1 MSRKAINVKIFNNPN
16 VKKKTESKQQKE
28 DKEEKS
34 IEINSCSIS
43 EQNIKQNNKVKRKIV
58 NNEILSKENDSE
70 EREDPLQIIRSL
82 DRDKENSSS
91 NRTIKFRNQKK
102 LSNNYTETN
111 TNTNADFLQRT
122 ERILKKRRRNSFKR
136 VSAIDNNNEE
146 IINIEEIHQLTIRQK
161 LSHFFETNKR
171 LFYIRIIVSLLNTL
185 SFIYYIICTYY
196 TSLYK
201 SLNYID
207 FFICFAV
214 IIEHI
219 IDILLAH
226 HVCKYLLSF
235 ESIINFF
242 IEIPPFFS
250 LLCSDYITNKF
261 YRFINITRVFR
272 LTKCYI
278 IMDIYQNGEKSVNS
292 QILNIILS
300 IVLIIFTFAGVVQ
313 MFDLEDVLEELK
325 IAYLPE
331 TKYYLEHRKE
341 YHHYLYFIIVSLTTV
356 GYGDITPKSFLS
368 QLTMLVFVF
377 FILAV
382 IPSQTDELINLSN
395 AQTIYERKVYI
406 SNPDIPFVVLL
417 GNIELE
423 ILKSFCEEYFHS
435 DHGKFYRHIVILTNQ
450 YPHKAFEYFLMEKDN
465 SKFIYYL
472 QGNPMKKEN
481 LIRADILKAKSC
493 IIFCDKNARDLL
505 SEDQKEIFLALYVKK
520 FYYMTTLDN
529 LIAERE
535 KNAKLIQSSSSI
547 NAQKLLKGNT
557 FKIFL
562 QLNKTESPIYYYG
575 ALQNHYKRY
584 LAKDQ
589 LLIIENLKMN
599 LLSKSCITPG
609 IISLLYNLI
618 ISASTGNMF
627 GKNMPEWI
635 KEYIEGNQYE
645 IYKFQ
650 AEGELLNINF
660 PQLAIEI
667 FNKYHSLLIA
677 LEINYKGHS
686 LIKLNPQTNE
696 NICEIIEKNISKFDT
711 KGKEDNIITIS
722 NDSIAEEEESPSD
735 KVKKLI
741 KIRNSIKIY
750 FYLISKDKEIIEVLQ
765 KMDSTKIG
773 ISALKSRFRK
783 SLAKIKSSNYDDQR
797 IGQNS
802 TYRTLRSDFH
812 RPTGVRNYRKSR
824 TRVQFTEEENSE
836 SEESSSTE
844 EEIDMKEIIS
854 EILNNLDKYEEK
866 QKIINNYYTVE
877 GFENNNLNNDIK
889 LPDIKDRRDIKD
901 HVIICGMHSEILH
914 FILPLRAKYLTKK
927 MLKWIVILS
936 PNLSKDIQDIL
947 SIFPKIVYIQGD
959 PLYPENLHKCNI
971 STAEIAV
978 ILSNN
983 FFKYL
988 KRGLGSNSN
997 QDFMNES
1004 DFGNSQDDIN
1014 KLKMEGQFLD
1024 SSTLFIYNSIKKIN
1038 SSIKIITELLY
1049 TSNIEFLLS
1058 SKYLHTLY
1066 ADKNNSSKNDFNKNG
1081 GNRMNYKISPNY
1093 ELTPVFAT
1101 GEIYLPSL
1109 GDKIL
1114 AQMFY
1119 NTNLLTIVNLILEGD
1134 KYIMKSKEKKLND
1147 IFQLTGSNLF
1157 MIPCELKNESFGEFF
1172 KRMLAKNGILCIALY
1187 RKNLVDNFYYVYTN
1201 PRKTTLIKETDFIF
1215 VLAGTQS
1222 IDRYYEQN
1230 EAKIAKLFE
1239 KDKQSDFNEI
1249 DGKNDNKE
1257 QAFVARLQES
1267 IKKQYL
1273 QLRKN
1278 KNISNNS
1285 INKDENLISLEN
1297 TNMDFMN
1304 NFDIIN
1310 DEQNL
1315 YRNNREI
1322 NDKQRHS
1329 IFFNIANYENA
1340 KSKKNYKDV
1349 EELQKQINK
1358 TMEKLKKLN
1367 INFNDFEK
1375 DIDSHI
1381 KNEVKKEFLI
1391 YLSKVK

>member
-1 MSRKAINVKIFNNPN
+1 MSKRGINSKFFNNSN
-16 VKKKTESKQQKE
+16 IKKKNESKQQKE

-34 IEINSCSIS
+34 IEINSSYIS
-43 EQNIKQNNKVKRKIV
+43 GQNMNEINKKKEKIV
-58 NNEILSKENDSE
+58 NNESLSQDNDSE
-70 EREDPLQIIRSL
+70 EKEDPLDIIKNL
-82 DRDKENSSS
+82 GKNNENSSS
-91 NRTIKFRNQKK
+91 NRTIRFRNQRKI
-102 LSNNYTETN
+102 SNNITETN

-136 VSAIDNNNEE
+136 VSTIDNNEE
-146 IINIEEIHQLTIRQK
+146 IIQFAEFPQQTIRQK
-161 LSHFFETNKR
+161 LSHFFEANNR
-171 LFYIRIIVSLLNTL
+171 LFYIRIIVSVLNTL
-185 SFIYYIICTYY
+185 SFIYYVVCTYN

-207 FFICFAV
+207 FFICFTV

-219 IDILLAH
+219 ITILLAH
-226 HVCKYLLSF
+226 HVCKFLFSF

-242 IEIPPFFS
+242 IEIPPYFS
-250 LLCSDYITNKF
+250 LMCSDYITNKF

-278 IMDIYQNGEKSVNS
+278 ILDIYQHGEKSVNS

-300 IVLIIFTFAGVVQ
+300 ILLIIFTFAGVVQ

-331 TKYYLEHRKE
+331 TKYYLEHRKQ

-356 GYGDITPKSFLS
+356 GYGDITPKSIMS

-395 AQTIYERKVYI
+395 AQTIYERKEYI
-406 SNPDIPFVVLL
+406 SNPDIPFVVLM

-435 DHGKFYRHIVILTNQ
+435 DHGQFYRHIVILTNQ
-450 YPHKAFEYFLMEKDN
+450 YPHKAFEYFLMEKEN

-472 QGNPMKKEN
+472 QGDPMKKEN

-493 IIFCDKNARDLL
+493 IIFCDKNARDLS

-529 LIAERE
+529 LLTERQ
-535 KNAKLIQSSSSI
+535 KNPKIIQSSSHI
-547 NAQKLLKGNT
+547 NPKKLLKGNN

-575 ALQNHYKRY
+575 ALQNHYKKF

-618 ISASTGNMF
+618 ISSSSGKMF

-635 KEYIEGNQYE
+635 REYTEGTQYE
-645 IYKFQ
+645 IYKFP
-650 AEGELLNINF
+650 AEGELLNFNF

-686 LIKLNPQTNE
+686 LIKLNPQTEE
-696 NICEIIEKNISKFDT
+696 NINEIIEKNIAKLDT
-711 KGKEDNIITIS
+711 KGKDDNNINTIS
-722 NDSIAEEEESPSD
+722 NDSIAEEDENPND
-735 KVKKLI
+735 KIKKLI
-741 KIRNSIKIY
+741 KIRKSIKIY
-750 FYLISKDKEIIEVLQ
+750 FYLISKDKEIIEELQ
-765 KMDSTKIG
+765 KMDNTKIG

-783 SLAKIKSSNYDDQR
+783 SIAKINSSNYDEQR
-797 IGQNS
+797 YGQNS
-802 TYRTLRSDFH
+802 TYRTLRSDF
-812 RPTGVRNYRKSR
+812 NKSPNGR
-824 TRVQFTEEENSE
+824 TLRRAKTKFQSFDEENSE
-836 SEESSSTE
+836 SDESSSSE
-844 EEIDMKEIIS
+844 EEVDMKEIIS
-854 EILNNLDKYEEK
+854 EILNNIDKYEEK
-866 QKIINNYYTVE
+866 EKIINNYYTVE
-877 GFENNNLNNDIK
+877 GLGNNYLNNDIK
-889 LPDIKDRRDIKD
+889 FPDIKDRRDIKD
-901 HVIICGMHSEILH
+901 HVIICGMHSEIIH

-936 PNLSKDIQDIL
+936 PNLPKDIQDIL
-947 SIFPKIVYIQGD
+947 SIFPKIIYIQGD
-959 PLYPENLHKCNI
+959 PLYPENLQKCNI

-983 FFKYL
+983 FSTFL
-988 KRGLGSNSN
+988 ENGIEPNSN
-997 QDFMNES
+997 QDFSNENDS
-1004 DFGNSQDDIN
+1004 GNSQEDIN
-1014 KLKMEGQFLD
+1014 KIKMEGQFLD

-1038 SSIKIITELLY
+1038 SSIKIITELLF
-1049 TSNIEFLLS
+1049 TNNIEFLLS
-1058 SKYLHTLY
+1058 SKYLNKLNT
-1066 ADKNNSSKNDFNKNG
+1066 DKKNSSNNDFNKND

-1119 NTNLLTIVNLILEGD
+1119 NTNLLTIINLILEGD

-1147 IFQLTGSNLF
+1147 IFKLTGSNLF
-1157 MIPCELKNESFGEFF
+1157 MIPCEVKNESFGELF
-1172 KRMLAKNGILCIALY
+1172 KRMLNKNGILCIALY

-1201 PRKTTLIKETDFIF
+1201 PKKTTLIKETDYIF
-1215 VLAGTQS
+1215 VLAGTQN
-1222 IDRYYEQN
+1222 IDKYYEQN
-1230 EAKIAKLFE
+1230 EAKIVNINE
-1239 KDKQSDFNEI
+1239 KNKENDFNKI
-1249 DGKNDNKE
+1249 NKRSDKKKPTL
-1257 QAFVARLQES
+1257 VKMLQDS
-1267 IKKQYL
+1267 IKMQYL

-1278 KNISNNS
+1278 KNINDNS
-1285 INKDENLISLEN
+1285 FNKEENLLSLDN
-1297 TNMDFMN
+1297 INMNFIN
-1304 NFDIIN
+1304 NIN
-1310 DEQNL
+1310 EERLL
-1315 YRNNREI
+1315 YRNSSELNE
-1322 NDKQRHS
+1322 KQRHS
-1329 IFFNIANYENA
+1329 IFFNIANYEEA
-1340 KSKKNYKDV
+1340 KSKKNYKEV
-1349 EELQKQINK
+1349 EELQKQVNK

-1367 INFNDFEK
+1367 INFNDFET

-1381 KNEVKKEFLI
+1381 KNEIKSEF
-1391 YLSKVK
+1391 